1 LGIRPPDNRE
11 VMKYAAPNSARFK
24 QISDAIVICVNPPIQ
39 LRLQYYVNRAERIP
53 LAAKLSAS
61 EQKKCPAKA
70 GQEGDI
76 DFAWWQTTQRRSP
89 LSLIRADRITGFRLG
104 KENPR

>member
-11 VMKYAAPNSARFK
+11 IMKYAAPNSAIFK

-53 LAAKLSAS
+53 LAANYLRAS
-61 EQKKCPAKA
+61 KKNARP
-70 GQEGDI
+70 
-76 DFAWWQTTQRRSP
+76 RP
-89 LSLIRADRITGFRLG
+89 G
-104 KENPR
+104 KKET